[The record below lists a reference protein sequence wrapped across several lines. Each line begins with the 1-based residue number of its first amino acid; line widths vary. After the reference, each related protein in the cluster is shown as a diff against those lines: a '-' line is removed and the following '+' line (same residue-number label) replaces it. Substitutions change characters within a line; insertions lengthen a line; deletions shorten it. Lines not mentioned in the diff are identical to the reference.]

1 MHRDIKPANIFVTD
15 RGHAKILDFGLAKVV
30 QHPQTAALAASELPT
45 DPTQQIFLRAFD
57 QAEARPVPDS
67 GGTPQTLTRLN
78 KGEGGHGWPE
88 LLPGG
93 TAVLFTNF
101 VPPSAQIAV
110 YSMKTGDR
118 RDLVQGAYARYA
130 RSGHLIYV
138 QAGTLMAVPF
148 DAERLQLTGVPVPV
162 VENVFQA
169 AGGAAQYSIST
180 TGTLVYVSGS
190 AGAIQRKLVW
200 VTRNGMEQPLTA
212 PPLAYG
218 YPRLSPDGRRVAVEL
233 DNQIWLY
240 DLSRDTLTRFTFEG
254 RTNQSPGWTPDGKH
268 IAFRSN
274 TQGPSNLFW
283 QLADGS
289 GGLERLTTSDRVQ
302 NLTSWS
308 GDGQLLAFF
317 EPGVATQ
324 RDIWVLRMNDRK
336 VQSFL
341 QTPFNEGG
349 ASFSPDGKWL
359 AYVSNESGR
368 PEIYVQPY
376 PGPGGKWQIST
387 ESGTEPLWN
396 RNGREL
402 LYRSGNKMM
411 AVQVETQ
418 PSFSASKPTMLFERE
433 YAASQ
438 FPATG
443 IAYDVSSDGQRF
455 LMVKEIEQSSA
466 AGQIN
471 VVLNWFEELKRRVPT
486 GK

>member
-1 MHRDIKPANIFVTD
+1 VF
-15 RGHAKILDFGLAKVV
+15 
-30 QHPQTAALAASELPT
+30 
-45 DPTQQIFLRAFD
+45 
-57 QAEARPVPDS
+57 
-67 GGTPQTLTRLN
+67 
-78 KGEGGHGWPE
+78 
-88 LLPGG
+88 LPGAQ
-93 TAVLFTNF
+93 AVLFSGITGGRESP
-101 VPPSAQIAV
+101 VKV
-110 YSMKTGDR
+110 YDLKTGEQR
-118 RDLVQGAYARYA
+118 VLVPAGVSPSYTPT
-130 RSGHLIYV
+130 GHLLFA

-148 DAERLQLTGVPVPV
+148 DAERLQLTGAPVPV

-368 PEIYVQPY
+368 PD
-376 PGPGGKWQIST
+376 
-387 ESGTEPLWN
+387 SGTEPLWN